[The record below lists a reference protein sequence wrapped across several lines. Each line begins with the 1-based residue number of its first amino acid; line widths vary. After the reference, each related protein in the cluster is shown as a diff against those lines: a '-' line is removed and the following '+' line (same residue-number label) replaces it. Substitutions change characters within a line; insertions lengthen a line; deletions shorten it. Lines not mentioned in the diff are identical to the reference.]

1 MVIIKIAGG
10 LGNQMFQYALARALE
25 SKGKKVLLDCSG
37 YKVQTQMDTMRN
49 YELDRF
55 SIKIEK
61 ASQKEIARYYNHR
74 QRCFYYLR
82 IIIDKPEGI
91 DINDCE
97 NVNNNINDILD
108 EADYI
113 KEQYFLEVSSPGIE
127 RILRKNKH
135 YNAQIGKEISVKLF
149 KPIEKKKEL
158 IGILEN
164 FNETDG
170 ITLKV
175 DNTTIDLKDIAVAK
189 TIFNW

>member
-1 MVIIKIAGG
+1 MAS
-10 LGNQMFQYALARALE
+10 GNIE
-25 SKGKKVLLDCSG
+25 SKVEILLEPIITNLGYDLYDVRYEKEGKD
-37 YKVQTQMDTMRN
+37 
-49 YELDRF
+49 
-55 SIKIEK
+55 
-61 ASQKEIARYYNHR
+61 
-74 QRCFYYLR
+74 YYLR

-127 RILRKNKH
+127 RILRKSKH
-135 YNAQIGKEISVKLF
+135 FINQIGNEISIKLF
-149 KPIEKKKEL
+149 KPIEKSKEL
-158 IGILEN
+158 VGVLED
-164 FNETDG
+164 FNEEEG

-175 DNTTIDLKDIAVAK
+175 DNKLLKIDLKDIAVAK